1 MLKLGRGGFLLILPA
16 MMKKKRN
23 RRASA
28 KKSPNLK
35 ALKRSVQELFN
46 TALKPI
52 THKELCRQLQVK
64 DKIAKHQVLFIV
76 KNLLAEGA
84 IKEIGHGKYST
95 NNSQEY
101 YTGKIEKISS
111 GAGYVICENLETD
124 IYVSPRNAGRT
135 IGGDTVRAILT
146 GKQNGKNP
154 EGLVVEVT
162 ERGREEFVGN
172 MRIDSRNNFMTPDNS
187 RIGTDFYIP
196 QEKLNGAKNGDKVIV
211 KILDWPKRAKSPFAE
226 VVSII
231 GAAGEHNAE
240 IHAILAEFGLPYE
253 FPKAVEEYVESIP
266 EEISDAEIKKRRDMR
281 GVCTFT
287 IDPHDAKDF
296 DDALSI
302 EKIGNDKW
310 EIGIHIADVSHY
322 VEEGSLLNDEAYE
335 RATSVYL
342 VDRVVPMLPE
352 KLSNKVCSL
361 RPHEEK
367 LCFSAVFTMNAKA
380 EILDEWFGRTVIYSD
395 HRFTYED
402 AQEVIE
408 QKEGKFSEEILFM
421 DKLAKLMRTK
431 RVDEGAITFD
441 RVEVKFRLDEA
452 NNPTGVYF
460 KHAKDANKLIEEFML
475 LANRRVASFIGR
487 NADGTPSK
495 KPFVYR
501 VHDVPDPE
509 KIGSFSTFVR
519 QFGHTMNMQSPKEI
533 ANSMNRVL
541 AEVVGKREEN
551 MVELLAIRTMSKAK
565 YTVENIGHY
574 GLGFD
579 YYSHFTSPIR
589 RWPDVMVH
597 RLLQRYLDGEKVNEK
612 DDIEEQCKH
621 SSAMEKLSTDAER
634 ASIKYMQVKYLL
646 GKEGQEFNG
655 VVSGVTEFGMFVE
668 LEESLCEGLVAMR
681 DLKDDHYDLNKE
693 TFSLEGR
700 KTGNR
705 FQLGDQVRIR
715 VRNVDLVKKQIDFE
729 LA

>member
-1 MLKLGRGGFLLILPA
+1 
-16 MMKKKRN
+16 MKKKR
-23 RRASA
+23 RKRGDSQ
-28 KKSPNLK
+28 KSPNLNT
-35 ALKRSVQELFN
+35 LKSRVTEIC
-46 TALKPI
+46 TGATKPL
-52 THKELCRQLQVK
+52 THREICRLLQVK
-64 DKIAKHQVLFIV
+64 DKISKHQVLFII
-76 KNLLAEGA
+76 KNLLADGT
-84 IKEIGHGKYST
+84 IKEKGHGKYCSKT
-95 NNSQEY
+95 NQEFHE
-101 YTGKIEKISS
+101 GRIDKIGS
-111 GAGYVICENLETD
+111 GAGYVICDDLETD
-124 IYVSPRNAGRT
+124 IYVSVRNAGQT
-135 IGGDTVRAILT
+135 LGGDRVRVILT
-146 GKQNGKNP
+146 GQMKGKNP
-154 EGLVVEVT
+154 EGVIVEVI
-162 ERGREEFVGN
+162 ERGRTEFVGN
-172 MRIDSRNNFMTPDNS
+172 MRIDSRNSFMTPDNS
-187 RIGTDFYIP
+187 RVGTDFYIP
-196 QEKLNGAKNGDKVIV
+196 KDKLNGAKNGDKVIV
-211 KILDWPKRAKSPFAE
+211 EILDWPKNAKSPFAK
-226 VVSII
+226 VSKVI
-231 GAAGEHNAE
+231 GAAGEHNTE

-253 FPKAVEEYVESIP
+253 FPEAVENYVASLP
-266 EEISDAEIKKRRDMR
+266 EEISEEEIKKRRDMR
-281 GVCTFT
+281 KVLTFT

-302 EKIGNDKW
+302 EQVGDNRW

-322 VEEGSLLNDEAYE
+322 VEEGSLLNDEAYD

-367 LCFSAVFTMNAKA
+367 LCFSAVFTMNSKA
-380 EILDEWFGRTVIYSD
+380 EVLEEWFGRTVIYSD

-408 QKEGKFSEEILFM
+408 KKEGKFADSILFM
-421 DKLAKLMRTK
+421 DGLAKIMRAK
-431 RVDEGAITFD
+431 RIDEGAITFD
-441 RVEVKFRLDEA
+441 RVEVKFQLDEA

-460 KHAKDANKLIEEFML
+460 KQAKDANKLIEEYML
-475 LANRRVASFIGR
+475 LANRKVASFIGR
-487 NADGTPSK
+487 KSDGTPSK

-509 KIGSFSTFVR
+509 KIGSFSTFVQ
-519 QFGHTMNMQSPKEI
+519 QFGHTMNMQSPLDI

-541 AEVVGKREEN
+541 ANVSGKREEN

-565 YTVENIGHY
+565 YTIENIGHY

-597 RLLQRYLDGEKVNEK
+597 RLLQGYLDGEKVK
-612 DDIEEQCKH
+612 DKDAIEEQCKH

-634 ASIKYMQVKYLL
+634 SSIKYMQVKYLV
-646 GKEGQEFNG
+646 GKEGQEFMG
-655 VVSGVTEFGMFVE
+655 LVSGVTEFGVFIE

-681 DLKDDHYDLNKE
+681 DLKDDHYELNKE
-693 TFSLEGR
+693 SFSLIGKR
-700 KTGNR
+700 NGNKI
-705 FQLGDQVRIR
+705 QLGDQVRIR

>member
-1 MLKLGRGGFLLILPA
+1 
-16 MMKKKRN
+16 MKKRRN
-23 RRASA
+23 ST

-35 ALKRSVQELFN
+35 ALKRSVVELCN
-46 TALKPI
+46 GAVKPL
-52 THKELCRQLQVK
+52 THKDVCRLLQVK
-64 DKIAKHQVLFIV
+64 DKVARHQVLFII
-76 KNLLAEGA
+76 KNLLTDGTL
-84 IKEIGHGKYST
+84 KETEHGKYVT
-95 NNSQEY
+95 NQSQEFY
-101 YTGKIEKISS
+101 EGKIEKIAS
-111 GAGYVICENLETD
+111 GAGYVICDDLETD
-124 IYVSPRNAGRT
+124 VFISARNSGQT
-135 IGGDTVRAILT
+135 LGGDKVRIILT
-146 GKQNGKNP
+146 GGHTGKNP
-154 EGLVVEVT
+154 EGLVVEVI
-162 ERGREEFVGN
+162 ERGRKEFVGN
-172 MRIDSRNNFMTPDNS
+172 MRMDTRNSFMTPDNS

-196 QEKLNGAKNGDKVIV
+196 KEKLNGAKNGDKVIV
-211 KILDWPKRAKSPFAE
+211 KILDWPKKTKSPFAE
-226 VVSII
+226 VSKII
-231 GAAGEHNAE
+231 GKAGDHHAE

-253 FPKAVEEYVESIP
+253 FPEAVEEYVESIP
-266 EEISDAEIKKRRDMR
+266 EEIPEAEIKKRRDMR
-281 GVCTFT
+281 KVLTFT

-302 EKIGNDKW
+302 EKVGDDKW

-367 LCFSAVFTMNAKA
+367 LCFSAVFTINKKA
-380 EILDEWFGRTVIYSD
+380 EVVDEWFGRTVIFSD

-408 QKEGKFSEEILFM
+408 NKKGKFSEEILLM
-421 DKLAKLMRTK
+421 DKLAKIMRVK

-441 RVEVKFRLDEA
+441 RVEVKFRLDA
-452 NNPTGVYF
+452 VNNPTGVYF

-475 LANRRVASFIGR
+475 LANRRVAAFIGR
-487 NADGTPSK
+487 NMDGAPSK

-501 VHDVPDPE
+501 IHDVPDPE
-509 KIGSFSTFVR
+509 KIGTFSTFVH
-519 QFGHTMNMQSPKEI
+519 QFGHHMNLQSPKEI

-565 YTVENIGHY
+565 YTIENIGHY

-579 YYSHFTSPIR
+579 YYTHFTSPIR

-597 RLLQRYLDGEKVNEK
+597 RLLHYYLDGEKVKEK
-612 DDIEEQCKH
+612 DAIEEQCKH

-634 ASIKYMQVKYLL
+634 ASIKYMQVKYLV
-646 GKEGQEFNG
+646 GKEGEEFNA

-668 LEESLCEGLVAMR
+668 LEESLCEGLVSMR
-681 DLKDDHYDLNKE
+681 DLKDDHYELNRE
-693 TFSLEGR
+693 TFSLVGR
-700 KTGNR
+700 KNGKK
-705 FQLGDQVRIR
+705 FQLGDQLRVR
-715 VRNVDLVKKQIDFE
+715 VRNVDLVKKQLDFE
-729 LA
+729 LV